1 MLEGKGWYMGP
12 TSAVM
17 VYSSFSLLPL
27 LLSTPPVQVPF
38 MLEGKGG
45 LFEFIEQRLRENDH
59 CVLVTAEGAG
69 QNLMEHHQ
77 RLGTDESGNTKLLD
91 VGLWLSERI
100 KVRGEGYALAECG
113 VEGSGRTHAAGII
126 PLS

>member
-1 MLEGKGWYMGP
+1 
-12 TSAVM
+12 
-17 VYSSFSLLPL
+17 
-27 LLSTPPVQVPF
+27 

-91 VGLWLSERI
+91 VGLWLSGALCGEQKGGEPQVHRC
-100 KVRGEGYALAECG
+100 VRNMLPDTNRSCLAC
-113 VEGSGRTHAAGII
+113 VAATVTTVYMHE
-126 PLS
+126 

>member
-1 MLEGKGWYMGP
+1 
-12 TSAVM
+12 
-17 VYSSFSLLPL
+17 
-27 LLSTPPVQVPF
+27 

-100 KVRGEGYALAECG
+100 KVRDAVRTVALGERQGAGCW
-113 VEGSGRTHAAGII
+113 TAAGKRKAGVGGC
-126 PLS
+126 